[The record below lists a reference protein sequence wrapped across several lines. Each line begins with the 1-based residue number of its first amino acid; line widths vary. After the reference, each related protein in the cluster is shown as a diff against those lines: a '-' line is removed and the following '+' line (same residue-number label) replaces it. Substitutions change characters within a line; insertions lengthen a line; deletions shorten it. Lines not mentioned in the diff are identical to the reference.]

1 MPKPAFN
8 PKRSGLLLPERPAPA
23 KRRGFFTMKD
33 KAMAKV
39 KWYTSADP
47 KKPQVIFYDE
57 PAEKN
62 GRGFE
67 QLFQEFVTAEIRVQ
81 TALTEL
87 SHPVAGFFERN
98 GIPINTSAIDA
109 DRSLASRDN
118 ISQEIIERYL
128 DLAIRHW
135 TRSEEMLDTTEVE
148 LMSQELKQIDKD
160 RLTNDASQ

>member
-1 MPKPAFN
+1 M
-8 PKRSGLLLPERPAPA
+8 
-23 KRRGFFTMKD
+23 
-33 KAMAKV
+33 
-39 KWYTSADP
+39 
-47 KKPQVIFYDE
+47 I
-57 PAEKN
+57 
-62 GRGFE
+62 
-67 QLFQEFVTAEIRVQ
+67 
-81 TALTEL
+81 
-87 SHPVAGFFERN
+87 GFFERN

-109 DRSLASRDN
+109 ARSLASRDN